1 MNQGNQVVVG
11 GIGSPITRVLLL
23 DDDTDLSHALKDWL
37 EMNECAVTIVHRG
50 VDGITE
56 IMKSD
61 FDVIVCD
68 MVMPLMPGD
77 MFYLAVSKAKPHLS
91 GRFVFVTGH
100 RDRPDIAKFLWEF
113 HGPTLNKPL
122 DLEELLGAVHQV
134 TDCSRGQTPR
144 LGESPSSR

>member
-1 MNQGNQVVVG
+1 MNQGIQEKVD
-11 GIGSPITRVLLL
+11 GIGSPVIRVLLL
-23 DDDTDLSHALKDWL
+23 EDDVQLCHALKDWL

-50 VDGITE
+50 IEGLTE
-56 IMKSD
+56 VMKSD

-77 MFYLAVSKAKPHLS
+77 MFYLAVSKAKPHLC

-122 DLEELLGAVHQV
+122 QLEELLIAVRQV
-134 TDCSRGQTPR
+134 VDATRNQT
-144 LGESPSSR
+144 G